1 MMMAAKMEQTP
12 QTLIMMRLVLAGAI
26 TIWENQG
33 SEVSAMLMRDN
44 NRRLFDAMDAI
55 GTVLYWV
62 DNELA
67 DTLIPETQKK

>member
-12 QTLIMMRLVLAGAI
+12 QTLVMMRLVLAGAI

>member
-1 MMMAAKMEQTP
+1 
-12 QTLIMMRLVLAGAI
+12 
-26 TIWENQG
+26 
-33 SEVSAMLMRDN
+33 MLMRDN

-55 GTVLYWV
+55 GTALYWV

>member
-12 QTLIMMRLVLAGAI
+12 QTLVMMRLVLAGAI

-55 GTVLYWV
+55 GTSLYWV

>member
-12 QTLIMMRLVLAGAI
+12 QTLVMMRLVLAGAI

-55 GTVLYWV
+55 GTAIYWV
-62 DNELA
+62 ENELA
-67 DTLIPETQKK
+67 ETVIPEAQK

>member
-1 MMMAAKMEQTP
+1 MMMAAKMGQTP
-12 QTLIMMRLVLAGAI
+12 QTRVMMRLVLAGAI

-55 GTVLYWV
+55 GTALYWV

>member
-12 QTLIMMRLVLAGAI
+12 QTLVMMRLVLAGAI

-33 SEVSAMLMRDN
+33 SEVTAMLMRDN

>member
-12 QTLIMMRLVLAGAI
+12 QTLVMMRLVLAGAI

-55 GTVLYWV
+55 GTALYWV
-62 DNELA
+62 YNELA

>member
-12 QTLIMMRLVLAGAI
+12 QTLVMMRLVLAGAI

-55 GTVLYWV
+55 GTALYWV
-62 DNELA
+62 DNEWA

>member
-1 MMMAAKMEQTP
+1 MMAAKMGQTP
-12 QTLIMMRLVLAGAI
+12 QTLVMMRLVLAGAI

-55 GTVLYWV
+55 GTANWQGYAGCQ
-62 DNELA
+62 DRRC
-67 DTLIPETQKK
+67 ISI

>member
-12 QTLIMMRLVLAGAI
+12 QTLVMMRLVLAGAI

-55 GTVLYWV
+55 GTAIYWV
-62 DNELA
+62 ENELA
-67 DTLIPETQKK
+67 EQY

>member
-1 MMMAAKMEQTP
+1 MMAAKMEHTP
-12 QTLIMMRLVLAGAI
+12 QTLVMMRLVLAGAI

-55 GTVLYWV
+55 GTAIYWV
-62 DNELA
+62 ENELA
-67 DTLIPETQKK
+67 ETVIPEAQK